1 MEAANGEYALFL
13 KKRKASDKRV
23 VEENGGEDDG
33 EKVVGHVRFAVVGYC
48 PIL

>member
-1 MEAANGEYALFL
+1 MEAGNGEYALFL

-33 EKVVGHVRFAVVGYC
+33 EKVVDNG
-48 PIL
+48 